1 MVVLQKDVAKLIMLL
16 QRHVAKLAM
25 LLQRDV
31 AKMRKETEVYRRDS
45 RLPSFLFDDETQ
57 DLQQEL
63 SVLRSD
69 YDKAKKVSIKGSSS
83 VQF

>member
-1 MVVLQKDVAKLIMLL
+1 MLQKDVAKLIMLL

-25 LLQRDV
+25 LQRDV
-31 AKMRKETEVYRRDS
+31 AKMWKETEVYRRDS

-63 SVLRSD
+63 SVMRSD